1 MTARTELILAGRM
14 LLEQLKRVSPVKPK
28 KGKNGEPP
36 KLTPR
41 EQLRLKLEAE
51 AARVTSELAE
61 LTLSG

>member
-1 MTARTELILAGRM
+1 MTARAELTYAARWV
-14 LLEQLKRVSPVKPK
+14 LERLNQVPPVKSK
-28 KGKNGEPP
+28 KGKNGGLP

-51 AARVTSELAE
+51 AARVASELAE